1 MHIFDEQEEIDI
13 SQDNI
18 VQTRAQVNKFKTK

>member
-18 VQTRAQVNKFKTK
+18 VQTRAHVNKFKTK